1 MQLHQIQRTTREY
14 SFQKWHRN
22 ETNHRSKIPG
32 LSDHKYAESGAR
44 NSAQNLQYDAS
55 SQKARHFLEQTRCN
69 KKWKLLVYNSVIV
82 SRVLYGLESL
92 EPTENIG
99 RMLDVFQL
107 KGLRKILNLHTTF
120 VNRTNTNEFVYQ
132 QANDALE
139 APSVGPL
146 RKIKPLTKILED
158 KRLKLLGHVLRR
170 PRSHPQHQVTFDSF
184 LARPKVPT
192 LRRVGRP
199 RKFWT
204 TENMRKAWEIIQQ
217 ADNAQP
223 HVPFDPANRTIR
235 ETLIAAARNYQAPFD

>member
-1 MQLHQIQRTTREY
+1 META
-14 SFQKWHRN
+14 SNKKW
-22 ETNHRSKIPG
+22 K
-32 LSDHKYAESGAR
+32 LLVY
-44 NSAQNLQYDAS
+44 
-55 SQKARHFLEQTRCN
+55 

-99 RMLDVFQL
+99 RMLDLFQL

-120 VNRTNTNEFVYQ
+120 VNRNNTNEFVYQ

-146 RKIKPLTKILED
+146 RKIKPLTEILED